1 MLWNIRFNVFVS
13 GAIVMALELVG
24 SRLLAP
30 SFGDSIFVWG
40 SLIGVVMASLAIGY
54 YTGGKLADRNPSYRT
69 FSLIILSAGF
79 LIILIPMSSPLV
91 LEAVFYSGL
100 GERYGPVLASLLL
113 LSLPTSLLGMVSPY
127 SIKMVAENIL
137 TVGGISGSLYSI
149 STGGSIFGTFFTVF
163 VLIPQFGVRQIIISL
178 GFVLILVALI
188 GLTWMERAFSIIMAI
203 LLTTPSFFISGGV
216 FGPSGTVIHQTD
228 TAYNT
233 LTVLDQ
239 QEKGIRILYLNNLPH
254 SGMYLNGSSR
264 AAFTYT
270 DYFNM
275 AFLFNPEAD
284 RVLFIG
290 GGGFSGPKQFFVY
303 YPEIY
308 IDVVEIDPIVVE
320 IAEEYFSLPKDER
333 LEAFVEDGRQ
343 FLKKSGEYDVVIL
356 DAYSKTYVPFHL
368 MTKEFFQTLYSH
380 LSENGVVVSNLISSL
395 IGDTSNLLMSEYNTV
410 REVFPQAYLFYTRS
424 SSLSTI
430 QNIILI
436 ATKNPANL
444 TRSDLIEMAKNYS
457 NKRVPIKKYVNN
469 LHEPDLELTETFL
482 LTDDYAP
489 TERLLNPIT
498 LAPYEGG
505 ERIIPR
511 NSLNPYLISGIWV
524 IALASLYIVIVIMK
538 GRLDA

>member
-40 SLIGVVMASLAIGY
+40 SLIGVVMTSLAIGY

-79 LIILIPMSSPLV
+79 LIILIPISSPLV

-113 LSLPTSLLGMVSPY
+113 LALPTSLLGMVSPY
-127 SIKMVAENIL
+127 SIKMVTENL
-137 TVGGISGSLYSI
+137 LRVGGISGSLYSI

-163 VLIPQFGVRQIIISL
+163 VLIPQFGVRQITLSL

-188 GLTWMERAFSIIMAI
+188 GLTWTERAFSIIMAI
-203 LLTTPSFFISGGV
+203 LITTPSFFISGGIL
-216 FGPSGTVIHQTD
+216 GPPGTVVYQSD
-228 TAYNT
+228 TVYNT
-233 LTVLDQ
+233 LTILDQ
-239 QEKGIRILYLNNLPH
+239 HDKGIRTLYLNNLPH

-264 AAFTYT
+264 AAFLYT

-275 AFLFNPEAD
+275 ALLFNPEAD

-290 GGGFSGPKQFFVY
+290 GGGFSGPKQFFEY
-303 YPEIY
+303 YPEIN
-308 IDVVEIDPIVVE
+308 IEVVEIDPVVVD
-320 IAEEYFSLPKDER
+320 IAEEYFFLPNDER
-333 LEAFVEDGRQ
+333 LKAFVEDGRQ
-343 FLKKSGEYDVVIL
+343 FLKKSDEYDVVIL

-368 MTKEFFQTLYSH
+368 MTKEFFESIYSH
-380 LSENGVVVSNLISSL
+380 LSANGVVVSNLISSL
-395 IGDTSNLLMSEYNTV
+395 IGDTSDLLMAEYNTV
-410 REVFPQAYLFYTRS
+410 REVFPQAYLFSTKS

-444 TRSDLIEMAKNYS
+444 TRTDLTEMAEKYANE
-457 NKRVPIKKYVNN
+457 KVPIKKYVNN
-469 LHEPDLELTETFL
+469 LFEQEVEVAETFL

-505 ERIIPR
+505 DRILPK
-511 NSLNPYLISGIWV
+511 NSLNPYLISGIWI
-524 IALASLYIVIVIMK
+524 IALVSLYIVIVIMK
-538 GRLDA
+538 GKLDS